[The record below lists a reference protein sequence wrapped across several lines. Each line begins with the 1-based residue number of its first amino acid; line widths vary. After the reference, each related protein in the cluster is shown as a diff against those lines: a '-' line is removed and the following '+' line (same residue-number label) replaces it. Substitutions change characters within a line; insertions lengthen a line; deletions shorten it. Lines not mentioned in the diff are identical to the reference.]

1 MCKKC
6 ENGKNTKDEGRE
18 TCCDREIK
26 QEKIVLKTLEIRAS
40 FYS

>member
-18 TCCDREIK
+18 TCCDRDKAGENCF
-26 QEKIVLKTLEIRAS
+26 EDP
-40 FYS
+40 